1 MPSTDDSPTTGL
13 FVRLPVEHAR
23 RLDQAANALPAHKKD
38 LVRGLVD
45 RYVHPESPEGL
56 DALRDLTLTPS
67 PRRVTIDLGQ
77 SADAVGRHA
86 FHPAPPAEV
95 LDLDEASEL
104 LAVPAQAVLDLA
116 TRREIP
122 GREIAGTW
130 RFSRAALLAWLGGVD
145 AGSSTS
151 TPA

>member
-1 MPSTDDSPTTGL
+1 MAMPSSDPSPTTGL

-23 RLDQAANALPAHKKD
+23 RLDQAANAVPAHKKD

-45 RYVHPESPEGL
+45 RYVHPESQEGL
-56 DALRDLTLTPS
+56 DALRDLTLTS
-67 PRRVTIDLGQ
+67 PPRVTIDLGQ

-86 FHPAPPAEV
+86 FHPAAPAEV
-95 LDLDEASEL
+95 LGLEEAAEL

-122 GREIAGTW
+122 GRQIAGEW

-145 AGSSTS
+145 AGS
-151 TPA
+151 

>member
-1 MPSTDDSPTTGL
+1 MPPSDASPTTGL

-45 RYVHPESPEGL
+45 RYVHPDSPEGL

-77 SADAVGRHA
+77 SADTVGRHQ
-86 FHPAPPAEV
+86 FHPSAPAEV
-95 LDLDEASEL
+95 LDSAQAAEL
-104 LAVPAQAVLDLA
+104 LAVAEEAVVELA

-122 GREIAGTW
+122 GRQIAGEW

-145 AGSSTS
+145 AGS
-151 TPA
+151 

>member
-1 MPSTDDSPTTGL
+1 MAMPSSDPSPTTGL

-23 RLDQAANALPAHKKD
+23 RLDQAANAVPAHKKD

-67 PRRVTIDLGQ
+67 PRPVTIDLGQ
-77 SADAVGRHA
+77 STDAVGRHA

-95 LDLDEASEL
+95 LDSAQAGEL
-104 LAVPAQAVLDLA
+104 LAVPEEAVLELA
-116 TRREIP
+116 ARREIP
-122 GREIAGTW
+122 GRLIAGQW
-130 RFSRAALLAWLGGVD
+130 RFSRAALLAWLGGAD
-145 AGSSTS
+145 AGS
-151 TPA
+151 